1 MTSCN
6 FLAIHFLPS
15 SNILITIRLTYCC
28 QKSPFFVVTYLRDYF
43 CSMSQVG
50 KRFMLKNLQVMA
62 EFSTN
67 GILQAITR
75 VDDKKKE
82 RVLLVRKKIL
92 VRIIMC
98 FHTSFNIYRTSGLR
112 AIQIQIQIYFL

>member
-1 MTSCN
+1 
-6 FLAIHFLPS
+6 
-15 SNILITIRLTYCC
+15 
-28 QKSPFFVVTYLRDYF
+28 
-43 CSMSQVG
+43 
-50 KRFMLKNLQVMA
+50 MLKNLQVMA

-98 FHTSFNIYRTSGLR
+98 FHTSFNIYSTSGLR